1 MSGGRFPIL
10 FDALKSIDRFL
21 GSPARKKKRKTS
33 NDLQVFCCT
42 CGERAEHVFG
52 VAPNVRCRNPA
63 CVKFNQLQMGGPDNP
78 GAVCVEAPPGWEAP
92 PAAEVTLVED
102 VDVGERLND
111 EYLKAFRQLDC
122 PHPDDLRNA
131 DTVMVQSKIASN
143 EAALKRLSS
152 EIKTREFD
160 RDSLHEQTERLIN
173 ELKYR
178 TLDEARKKIDLEK
191 PVRTVLAK
199 LLSLVRRH
207 GTLFEKG
214 SISCIK
220 YGGDAV
226 TFDRMDQP
234 GKTIQMEIRNNGSMR
249 GKRRWFSLLDDPR
262 GWDL

>member
-10 FDALKSIDRFL
+10 FDALKSLDRFL
-21 GSPARKKKRKTS
+21 TPQTHKKKRKTS
-33 NDLQVFCCT
+33 NDLQVFCCA
-42 CGERAEHVFG
+42 CGERAEG
-52 VAPNVRCRNPA
+52 VPKTAPNVRCRNPV
-63 CVKFNQLQMGGPDNP
+63 CIKFGTLQMGGPDP
-78 GAVCVEAPPGWEAP
+78 GAVCLEAPPGWDP
-92 PAAEVTLVED
+92 FPAAEVTLVED

-122 PHPDDLRNA
+122 PHPDDLRKA

-152 EIKTREFD
+152 EIKTLEFD

-178 TLDEARKKIDLEK
+178 TLDEARKMIDLAK

-199 LLSLVRRH
+199 LLSLVRSH
-207 GTLFEKG
+207 GALFKKR
-214 SISCIK
+214 SISRVK

-226 TFDRMDQP
+226 TFDCMGQP
-234 GKTIQMEIRNNGSMR
+234 GETIQMEIRNDGSMR